1 MVLHD
6 HCLSRFIISVLYQ
19 KWTDLVVLHDHCLS
33 RFIISVLY
41 QKWTDVFVLHDHC
54 PSRLI
59 ISVLHPNRTDVVDCA
74 YIYSPCVVCSWQIG
88 DILIDI
94 DTVHINNLTGITTIN
109 VFGEFIT
116 VYGDTTTQYRFCQ
129 LVAVAAVLFSVMPCG
144 GV

>member
-1 MVLHD
+1 ML
-6 HCLSRFIISVLYQ
+6 
-19 KWTDLVVLHDHCLS
+19 
-33 RFIISVLY
+33 
-41 QKWTDVFVLHDHC
+41 
-54 PSRLI
+54 
-59 ISVLHPNRTDVVDCA
+59 
-74 YIYSPCVVCSWQIG
+74 WQIG